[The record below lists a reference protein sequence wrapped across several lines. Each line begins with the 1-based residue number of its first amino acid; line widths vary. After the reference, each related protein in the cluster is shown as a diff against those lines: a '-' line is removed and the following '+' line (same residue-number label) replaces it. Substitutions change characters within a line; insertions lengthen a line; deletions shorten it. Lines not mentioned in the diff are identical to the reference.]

1 MSNGEV
7 KGETNQ
13 NIRRMERKNRLNEG
27 FHSRLIDPVYPFCR
41 SDDPER
47 SRKIKSSQR
56 ELVVE
61 CTTTTPVSLCAPDR
75 NQTVFTGEGGGLPQ

>member
-1 MSNGEV
+1 MNERRGIGRSKPKH
-7 KGETNQ
+7 KGD
-13 NIRRMERKNRLNEG
+13 ERKNRLNEG
-27 FHSRLIDPVYPFCR
+27 FHSRFIDPVYPFCR

-61 CTTTTPVSLCAPDR
+61 YTTTTPVSLCAPDPPP
-75 NQTVFTGEGGGLPQ
+75 PQ